1 MPAAQKSPRKSAR
14 KSAQKSAQW
23 SQRRLAGL
31 AVRVV
36 TVVVPFAAAVGVI
49 VGLGHAWAKPSGAS
63 RVGWYA
69 TICVTGWLVSWAVH
83 HVLQRL
89 LPLAL
94 LLEMSL
100 AFPERAPSRLRL
112 ARRAASNR
120 DLEDLV
126 AGRADAHETTQQ
138 AAERILALVTALGRH
153 DRRTRGHS
161 ERVRAFTDLIGVR
174 LGLTAGDRDRLRWA
188 ALLHDIG
195 KLRIPQRILNK
206 PGSLNAAEWH
216 LMYQH
221 PELGHDIAA
230 PLREWLGPWSDVIVQ
245 HHERWDGRGYPRG
258 LAGTAICLGAR
269 IVSVADAYDV
279 MTAARAYKKAVGRI
293 AALREIVECS
303 GGQFD
308 PTVVRAILSTP
319 RRHLMLAMG
328 PMSWLVGLPL
338 IGQANA
344 ALSAAAIA
352 PGAAA
357 GAAAAGAVVTAG
369 AAFAPVALTPAPQPA
384 QPVTTTVA
392 VSHTHAS
399 VADAT
404 KRRSVKPS
412 ATRKPASRKSVSPA
426 HVQPTHTP
434 AKAKAKAQPTRTHTP
449 THAPTHAP
457 DAHPHTSGPT
467 HN

>member
-1 MPAAQKSPRKSAR
+1 MARGRHGNVPPRPAQS
-14 KSAQKSAQW
+14 SAQQSKQW

-31 AVRVV
+31 LVRLA
-36 TVVVPFAAAVGVI
+36 TVVVPFAAAVGAI
-49 VGLGHAWAKPSGAS
+49 VGLGHVFTKPVGSG
-63 RVGWYA
+63 RWFWYA
-69 TICVTGWLVSWAVH
+69 GICVTGWLVSWAVH

-100 AFPERAPSRLRL
+100 AFPERAPSRLLL

-120 DLEDLV
+120 DLEDLI
-126 AGRADAHETTQQ
+126 AGRAATHETTQQ

-161 ERVRAFTDLIGVR
+161 ERVRAFTDLIGAR
-174 LGLTAGDRDRLRWA
+174 MGLTTVDRDRLRWA

-195 KLRIPQRILNK
+195 KLRIPQRVLNK
-206 PGSLNAAEWH
+206 PGALNAAEWH
-216 LMYQH
+216 LMHQH
-221 PELGHDIAA
+221 PQQGHDIAA
-230 PLREWLGPWSDVIVQ
+230 PLREWLGPWSDVILQ

-258 LAGTAICLGAR
+258 LAGTDICLGAR
-269 IVSVADAYDV
+269 VVSVADAYDV

-308 PTVVRAILSTP
+308 PAVVRALLSTP
-319 RRHLMLAMG
+319 RRHLILAMG

-344 ALSAAAIA
+344 ALSAAAGA
-352 PGAAA
+352 P

-369 AAFAPVALTPAPQPA
+369 AALAPVAASAPPPS

-392 VSHTHAS
+392 VSHTHTTVVTSAK
-399 VADAT
+399 
-404 KRRSVKPS
+404 KRPVTPS
-412 ATRKPASRKSVSPA
+412 ATHHPSAHQPSTHKPSP
-426 HVQPTHTP
+426 HTP
-434 AKAKAKAQPTRTHTP
+434 ASPARTAKPAPTHSP
-449 THAPTHAP
+449 THASTHAP
-457 DAHPHTSGPT
+457 SGHPHTSGA
-467 HN
+467 NGK

>member
-1 MPAAQKSPRKSAR
+1 MSRGNTGNQRKAPLPP
-14 KSAQKSAQW
+14 AQKSAQW

-31 AVRVV
+31 AVRLV
-36 TVVVPFAAAVGVI
+36 TVVVPFAGAVGVI
-49 VGLGHAWAKPSGAS
+49 VGLGHAWAKPSGAG
-63 RVGWYA
+63 RWGWYA

-126 AGRADAHETTQQ
+126 PGRADAHETTQQ

-174 LGLTAGDRDRLRWA
+174 LGLTASDRDRLRWA

-206 PGSLNAAEWH
+206 PGALNAAEWH

-269 IVSVADAYDV
+269 VVAVADAYDV
-279 MTAARAYKKAVGRI
+279 MTAARAYKKAGGRI
-293 AALREIVECS
+293 AALRTIVECS

-308 PTVVRAILSTP
+308 PAVLRAILSAP
-319 RRHLMLAMG
+319 RRHLHPLMG
-328 PMSWLVGLPL
+328 RRSSLVGLPL

-344 ALSAAAIA
+344 AL
-352 PGAAA
+352 
-357 GAAAAGAVVTAG
+357 
-369 AAFAPVALTPAPQPA
+369 
-384 QPVTTTVA
+384 
-392 VSHTHAS
+392 
-399 VADAT
+399 
-404 KRRSVKPS
+404 
-412 ATRKPASRKSVSPA
+412 
-426 HVQPTHTP
+426 
-434 AKAKAKAQPTRTHTP
+434 
-449 THAPTHAP
+449 
-457 DAHPHTSGPT
+457 
-467 HN
+467 

>member
-1 MPAAQKSPRKSAR
+1 MSRGKHGKHGESPIPA
-14 KSAQKSAQW
+14 AQKSAQW

-49 VGLGHAWAKPSGAS
+49 VGLGHTWAKPSGAA

-161 ERVRAFTDLIGVR
+161 ERVRSFTDLIGTR
-174 LGLTAGDRDRLRWA
+174 LGLTARDRDRLRWA
-188 ALLHDIG
+188 ALLHDVG
-195 KLRIPQRILNK
+195 KLRIPQRVLNK
-206 PGSLNAAEWH
+206 PGALNAAEWH
-216 LMYQH
+216 LMHQH
-221 PELGHDIAA
+221 PEQGRDIAA

-258 LAGTAICLGAR
+258 LAGTNICLGAR

-279 MTAARAYKKAVGRI
+279 MTAARAYKRAVGRI
-293 AALREIVECS
+293 AALRELGECS
-303 GGQFD
+303 GGQFA
-308 PTVVRAILSTP
+308 PAFVRALLPTP
-319 RRHLMLAMG
+319 LRHLMLARG
-328 PMSWLVGLPL
+328 PGSWLVGLPL
-338 IGQANA
+338 TGQANA
-344 ALSAAAIA
+344 ALS
-352 PGAAA
+352 GAAA
-357 GAAAAGAVVTAG
+357 APAAAAAGAVVTAG
-369 AAFAPVALTPAPQPA
+369 AAF
-384 QPVTTTVA
+384 
-392 VSHTHAS
+392 
-399 VADAT
+399 
-404 KRRSVKPS
+404 
-412 ATRKPASRKSVSPA
+412 
-426 HVQPTHTP
+426 
-434 AKAKAKAQPTRTHTP
+434 
-449 THAPTHAP
+449 
-457 DAHPHTSGPT
+457 
-467 HN
+467 

>member
-1 MPAAQKSPRKSAR
+1 MSRGKDGKPPMPAARNA
-14 KSAQKSAQW
+14 AQW

-31 AVRVV
+31 AIRVV

-49 VGLGHAWAKPSGAS
+49 VGLGHAWAKPSGAG
-63 RVGWYA
+63 RLGWYA

-94 LLEMSL
+94 LLEMSIAL
-100 AFPERAPSRLRL
+100 HSRATSRLGL

-206 PGSLNAAEWH
+206 PGALNAAEWH

-221 PELGHDIAA
+221 PELGHDIA
-230 PLREWLGPWSDVIVQ
+230 
-245 HHERWDGRGYPRG
+245 
-258 LAGTAICLGAR
+258 
-269 IVSVADAYDV
+269 
-279 MTAARAYKKAVGRI
+279 
-293 AALREIVECS
+293 
-303 GGQFD
+303 
-308 PTVVRAILSTP
+308 
-319 RRHLMLAMG
+319 
-328 PMSWLVGLPL
+328 
-338 IGQANA
+338 
-344 ALSAAAIA
+344 
-352 PGAAA
+352 
-357 GAAAAGAVVTAG
+357 
-369 AAFAPVALTPAPQPA
+369 
-384 QPVTTTVA
+384 
-392 VSHTHAS
+392 
-399 VADAT
+399 
-404 KRRSVKPS
+404 
-412 ATRKPASRKSVSPA
+412 
-426 HVQPTHTP
+426 
-434 AKAKAKAQPTRTHTP
+434 
-449 THAPTHAP
+449 
-457 DAHPHTSGPT
+457 
-467 HN
+467 

>member
-1 MPAAQKSPRKSAR
+1 MSRGKHGKHGKSPMPA
-14 KSAQKSAQW
+14 AQKSAQW

-49 VGLGHAWAKPSGAS
+49 VGLGHTWAQPSGAA

-94 LLEMSL
+94 LLEMSIAL
-100 AFPERAPSRLRL
+100 HSRATSRLGL

-206 PGSLNAAEWH
+206 PGSLNAAKWH

-230 PLREWLGPWSDVIVQ
+230 PLREWLGPWSDVIVL

-344 ALSAAAIA
+344 ALSAAAGA
-352 PGAAA
+352 P

-369 AAFAPVALTPAPQPA
+369 AAFAP
-384 QPVTTTVA
+384 TVMGPMPPP
-392 VSHTHAS
+392 VSHVTRAVDVSHSHPTSNDVTNAH
-399 VADAT
+399 
-404 KRRSVKPS
+404 RVKPV
-412 ATRKPASRKSVSPA
+412 ATHKPSSRKSASVPHPHPTHPSSA
-426 HVQPTHTP
+426 STGSSASKTKTTVTHTP
-434 AKAKAKAQPTRTHTP
+434 SKSPSPHGTP
-449 THAPTHAP
+449 SPQVT
-457 DAHPHTSGPT
+457 
-467 HN
+467 

>member
-1 MPAAQKSPRKSAR
+1 MSRGNTGNQRKAPLPP
-14 KSAQKSAQW
+14 AQKSAQW

-31 AVRVV
+31 AVRLV
-36 TVVVPFAAAVGVI
+36 TVVVPFAGAVGVI
-49 VGLGHAWAKPSGAS
+49 VGLGHAWAKPSGAG
-63 RVGWYA
+63 RWGWYA

-126 AGRADAHETTQQ
+126 AGRAATHETTQQ

-174 LGLTAGDRDRLRWA
+174 LGLTASDRDRLRWA

-195 KLRIPQRILNK
+195 KLRIPTRILNK

-216 LMYQH
+216 LMHQH
-221 PELGHDIAA
+221 PEDGHDIAA
-230 PLREWLGPWSDVIVQ
+230 PLREWLGPWSEVIVQ
-245 HHERWDGRGYPRG
+245 HHERWDGGGYPHG
-258 LAGTAICLGAR
+258 LAGTDICLGAR
-269 IVSVADAYDV
+269 VVSVADAYDV

-303 GGQFD
+303 GGQFG
-308 PTVVRAILSTP
+308 PAVVRAILSPP

-344 ALSAAAIA
+344 APSAAAAA
-352 PGAAA
+352 PRG
-357 GAAAAGAVVTAG
+357 AAAGAVVTAG
-369 AAFAPVALTPAPQPA
+369 AALAPVAASAPPPAE
-384 QPVTTTVA
+384 PVTTSVAVAHTHTTVA
-392 VSHTHAS
+392 T
-399 VADAT
+399 
-404 KRRSVKPS
+404 S
-412 ATRKPASRKSVSPA
+412 AKTRP
-426 HVQPTHTP
+426 
-434 AKAKAKAQPTRTHTP
+434 
-449 THAPTHAP
+449 
-457 DAHPHTSGPT
+457 
-467 HN
+467 